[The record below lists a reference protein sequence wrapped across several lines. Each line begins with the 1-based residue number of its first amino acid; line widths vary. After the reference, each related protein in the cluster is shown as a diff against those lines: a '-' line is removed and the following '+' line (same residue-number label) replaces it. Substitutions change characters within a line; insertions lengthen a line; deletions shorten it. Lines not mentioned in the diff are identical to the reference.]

1 MENIEKLNE
10 QFLHIQGLLSK
21 KDFAAAIE
29 LLDSMFKEYSAIDW
43 VGDNKITDA
52 ESEQMQKLHYVYK
65 DFYAHHLITYY
76 CQLFTALVSLL
87 DEAAKYKNSITK
99 AYAHVDSIL
108 AELENLE
115 KVTQSEDSHN
125 KLWLERSDYKT
136 VKSMLSDCCGL
147 PQCGISQEDYQDF
160 LYTYN
165 HQPDLLDD
173 EDTVEDDEDTVEDDE
188 DGYLDMDNDYDDI
201 EDYFEKKSW
210 CNIHFYCLGVVKSC
224 TVGGNINYRSI
235 IDKLQHDIGISPE
248 VWQLKDDSEF
258 NVVKKME
265 ALVTSKLCNFNPTI
279 DIDHNILP
287 TLLEQVDNSN
297 APLSI
302 EVVATLNYREL
313 GTTCIGYV
321 VSGKLTVG
329 DKVKLNFALGNGEH
343 APELDDNDVLS
354 AKVTWIE
361 TNGTE
366 LTTKAIANQTLSF
379 GLDIER
385 FLLPETISSVEHYE
399 V

>member
-1 MENIEKLNE
+1 MEDIEKLNE
-10 QFLHIQGLLSK
+10 QFLHIQGLLSN

-115 KVTQSEDSHN
+115 KVTPSEDSHH
-125 KLWLERSDYKT
+125 KLWLERNDYKN
-136 VKSMLSDCCGL
+136 VKSVLSDCCGL

-165 HQPDLLDD
+165 HQPDLL
-173 EDTVEDDEDTVEDDE
+173 DDEDTVEDDE

-287 TLLEQVDNSN
+287 TLSEQVDNSN

-302 EVVATLNYREL
+302 EVIATLNYREL

-361 TNGTE
+361 TN
-366 LTTKAIANQTLSF
+366 
-379 GLDIER
+379 
-385 FLLPETISSVEHYE
+385 
-399 V
+399 

>member
-1 MENIEKLNE
+1 MKDINVLNE
-10 QFLHIQGLLSK
+10 KFLTAQELWEK
-21 KDFAAAIE
+21 NEFASAFE
-29 LLDSMFKEYSAIDW
+29 MLDGMYKEYSAMDW
-43 VGDNKITDA
+43 IEEGVSTDA
-52 ESEQMQKLHYVYK
+52 DANEQQQALHYIYK
-65 DFYAHHLITYY
+65 DFYAHHLINYY

-87 DEAAKYKNSITK
+87 DEAAKYKNSMTK

-108 AELENLE
+108 AELGNLE
-115 KVTQSEDSHN
+115 KVAPSEDSHH

-173 EDTVEDDEDTVEDDE
+173 EDTGEDDEDD
-188 DGYLDMDNDYDDI
+188 YFDMDNDYDDI

-258 NVVKKME
+258 KVVKKME

-343 APELDDNDVLS
+343 TPKLDDNDVLS

-385 FLLPETISSVEHYE
+385 YLLPETISSVEHYI

>member
-1 MENIEKLNE
+1 MEDINVLNE
-10 QFLHIQGLLSK
+10 KFLTAQELWEK
-21 KDFAAAIE
+21 NEFASAFE
-29 LLDSMFKEYSAIDW
+29 MLDEMYKEYSAMDW
-43 VGDNKITDA
+43 IEEGVSTDA
-52 ESEQMQKLHYVYK
+52 DANEQQQALHYIYK

-115 KVTQSEDSHN
+115 KVTQSEDSHH

-173 EDTVEDDEDTVEDDE
+173 EDTVEDDEE
-188 DGYLDMDNDYDDI
+188 GCLDMDNDYDDI

-265 ALVTSKLCNFNPTI
+265 ALVTSKLCNFNLTI
-279 DIDHNILP
+279 DIDQNILP

>member
-1 MENIEKLNE
+1 MKDINVLNE
-10 QFLHIQGLLSK
+10 KFLTAQELWEK
-21 KDFAAAIE
+21 NEFASAFE
-29 LLDSMFKEYSAIDW
+29 MLDGMYKEYSAMDW
-43 VGDNKITDA
+43 IEEGVSTDA
-52 ESEQMQKLHYVYK
+52 DANEQQQALHYIYK
-65 DFYAHHLITYY
+65 DFYAHHLINYY

-87 DEAAKYKNSITK
+87 DEAAKYKNNITK

-115 KVTQSEDSHN
+115 KVAPSEYSHH

-173 EDTVEDDEDTVEDDE
+173 EDTGEDDEDD
-188 DGYLDMDNDYDDI
+188 YFDMDNDYDDI

-258 NVVKKME
+258 KVVKKME
-265 ALVTSKLCNFNPTI
+265 DFVTSKLCNFNPTI

-287 TLLEQVDNSN
+287 ILLEQVDNSN

-343 APELDDNDVLS
+343 TPELDDNDVLS

-385 FLLPETISSVEHYE
+385 YLLPETISSVEHYK

>member
-1 MENIEKLNE
+1 MKDINVLNE
-10 QFLHIQGLLSK
+10 KFLTAQELWK
-21 KDFAAAIE
+21 KNEFASAFE
-29 LLDSMFKEYSAIDW
+29 MLDGMYKEYSAMDW
-43 VGDNKITDA
+43 IEEGVSTDA
-52 ESEQMQKLHYVYK
+52 DANEQQQALHYIYK
-65 DFYAHHLITYY
+65 DFYAHHLINYY

-87 DEAAKYKNSITK
+87 DEAAKYKNNITK

-115 KVTQSEDSHN
+115 KVAPSEYSHH

-173 EDTVEDDEDTVEDDE
+173 EDTGEDDEDD
-188 DGYLDMDNDYDDI
+188 YLDMDNDYDDI

-343 APELDDNDVLS
+343 APKLDDNDVLS

-385 FLLPETISSVEHYE
+385 YLLPETISGWNIIGRFY
-399 V
+399 

>member
-1 MENIEKLNE
+1 MKDINVLNE
-10 QFLHIQGLLSK
+10 KFLTAQELWEK
-21 KDFAAAIE
+21 NEFASAFE
-29 LLDSMFKEYSAIDW
+29 MLDGMYKEYSAMDW
-43 VGDNKITDA
+43 IEEGVSTDA
-52 ESEQMQKLHYVYK
+52 DANEQQQALHYIYK
-65 DFYAHHLITYY
+65 DFYAHHLINYY

-87 DEAAKYKNSITK
+87 DEAAKYKNNITK

-115 KVTQSEDSHN
+115 KVAPSEYSHH

-173 EDTVEDDEDTVEDDE
+173 EDTGEDDEDD
-188 DGYLDMDNDYDDI
+188 YFDMDNDYDDI

-258 NVVKKME
+258 KVVKKME

-343 APELDDNDVLS
+343 APKLDDNDVLS

-366 LTTKAIANQTLSF
+366 LTTKAIANQSLSF

-385 FLLPETISSVEHYE
+385 YLLPETISSVEHYK

>member
-1 MENIEKLNE
+1 MKDINVLNE
-10 QFLHIQGLLSK
+10 KFLTAQELWEK
-21 KDFAAAIE
+21 NEFASAFE
-29 LLDSMFKEYSAIDW
+29 MLDEMYKEYSAMDW
-43 VGDNKITDA
+43 IEEGVSTDA
-52 ESEQMQKLHYVYK
+52 DANEQQQALHYIYK
-65 DFYAHHLITYY
+65 DFYAHHLINYY

-87 DEAAKYKNSITK
+87 DEAAKYKNNITK

-108 AELENLE
+108 AELKNLE
-115 KVTQSEDSHN
+115 KVTQSEDSHH

-173 EDTVEDDEDTVEDDE
+173 EDTGEDDEDD
-188 DGYLDMDNDYDDI
+188 YFDMDNDYDDI

-258 NVVKKME
+258 KVVKKME

-343 APELDDNDVLS
+343 TPELDDNDVLS

-385 FLLPETISSVEHYE
+385 FLLPETISSVEHYK

>member
-1 MENIEKLNE
+1 MKDINVLNE
-10 QFLHIQGLLSK
+10 KFLTAQELWEK
-21 KDFAAAIE
+21 NEFASAFE
-29 LLDSMFKEYSAIDW
+29 MLDEMYKEYSAMDW
-43 VGDNKITDA
+43 IEEGVSTDA
-52 ESEQMQKLHYVYK
+52 DANEQQQALHYIYK

-87 DEAAKYKNSITK
+87 DEAAKYKNNITK

-115 KVTQSEDSHN
+115 KVAPSEDSHH
-125 KLWLERSDYKT
+125 KLWLERRDYKN
-136 VKSMLSDCCGL
+136 VKSVLSDCCGL
-147 PQCGISQEDYQDF
+147 PPCGISQEDYQDF

-173 EDTVEDDEDTVEDDE
+173 EDTVEDDEDD
-188 DGYLDMDNDYDDI
+188 YLDMDDYDDI

-248 VWQLKDDSEF
+248 VWQLKDDREF
-258 NVVKKME
+258 KVVKKME

-302 EVVATLNYREL
+302 EVVATLNYGEL

-385 FLLPETISSVEHYE
+385 FLLPETISSVEHYK

>member
-1 MENIEKLNE
+1 MKDINVLNE
-10 QFLHIQGLLSK
+10 KFLTAQELWK
-21 KDFAAAIE
+21 KNEFASAFE
-29 LLDSMFKEYSAIDW
+29 MLDGMYKEYSAMDW
-43 VGDNKITDA
+43 IEEGVSTDA
-52 ESEQMQKLHYVYK
+52 DANELQQALHYIYK
-65 DFYAHHLITYY
+65 DFYAHHLINYY

-87 DEAAKYKNSITK
+87 DEAAKYKNNITK

-115 KVTQSEDSHN
+115 KVAPSEYSHH

-173 EDTVEDDEDTVEDDE
+173 EDTVEDDEDD
-188 DGYLDMDNDYDDI
+188 YFDMDNDYDDI

-258 NVVKKME
+258 KVVKKME
-265 ALVTSKLCNFNPTI
+265 ALVTSKLCSFNPTI

-343 APELDDNDVLS
+343 TPKLDDNDVLS

-385 FLLPETISSVEHYE
+385 YLLPETISSVEHYK

>member
-1 MENIEKLNE
+1 MKDINVLNE
-10 QFLHIQGLLSK
+10 KFLTAQELWEK
-21 KDFAAAIE
+21 NEFASAFE
-29 LLDSMFKEYSAIDW
+29 MLDGMYKEYSAMDW
-43 VGDNKITDA
+43 IEEGVSTDA
-52 ESEQMQKLHYVYK
+52 DANELQQALHYIYK
-65 DFYAHHLITYY
+65 DFYAHHLINYY

-108 AELENLE
+108 AELGNLE
-115 KVTQSEDSHN
+115 KVAPSEDSHH

-173 EDTVEDDEDTVEDDE
+173 EDTVEDDEDD
-188 DGYLDMDNDYDDI
+188 YFDMDNDYDDI

-258 NVVKKME
+258 KVVKKME
-265 ALVTSKLCNFNPTI
+265 DFVTSKLCNFNPTI

-343 APELDDNDVLS
+343 TPELDDNDVLS

-385 FLLPETISSVEHYE
+385 YLLPETISSVEHYK

>member
-1 MENIEKLNE
+1 MKDINVLNE
-10 QFLHIQGLLSK
+10 KFLTAQELWEK
-21 KDFAAAIE
+21 NEFASAFE
-29 LLDSMFKEYSAIDW
+29 MLDGMYKEYSAMDW
-43 VGDNKITDA
+43 IEEGVSTDA
-52 ESEQMQKLHYVYK
+52 DANEQQQALHYIYK
-65 DFYAHHLITYY
+65 DFYAHHLINYY

-87 DEAAKYKNSITK
+87 DEAAKYKNNITK

-115 KVTQSEDSHN
+115 KVAPSEYSHH

-173 EDTVEDDEDTVEDDE
+173 EDTGEDDEDD
-188 DGYLDMDNDYDDI
+188 YFDMDNDYDDI

-258 NVVKKME
+258 EVVKKME
-265 ALVTSKLCNFNPTI
+265 DFVTSKLCNFNPTI

-343 APELDDNDVLS
+343 TPELDDNDVLS

-385 FLLPETISSVEHYE
+385 YLLPETISSVEHYK

>member
-1 MENIEKLNE
+1 MEDINVLNKKFLTAQELWEKNE
-10 QFLHIQGLLSK
+10 FSSA
-21 KDFAAAIE
+21 FE
-29 LLDSMFKEYSAIDW
+29 MLDEMYKEYSAMDW
-43 VGDNKITDA
+43 IEEGVSTDA
-52 ESEQMQKLHYVYK
+52 DANEQQQALHYIYK

-115 KVTQSEDSHN
+115 KVTPSEDSHH
-125 KLWLERSDYKT
+125 KLWLERSDYKN
-136 VKSMLSDCCGL
+136 VKSVLSDCCGL

-173 EDTVEDDEDTVEDDE
+173 EDTVEDDED
-188 DGYLDMDNDYDDI
+188 GYLYMDNDYDDI

-265 ALVTSKLCNFNPTI
+265 DLVTSKLCNFNPTI

-385 FLLPETISSVEHYE
+385 FLLPETISSVEHYK

>member
-1 MENIEKLNE
+1 MKDINVLNE
-10 QFLHIQGLLSK
+10 KFLTAQELWEK
-21 KDFAAAIE
+21 NEFASAFE
-29 LLDSMFKEYSAIDW
+29 MLDEMYKEYSAMDW
-43 VGDNKITDA
+43 IEEGVSTDA
-52 ESEQMQKLHYVYK
+52 DANEQQQALHYIYK
-65 DFYAHHLITYY
+65 DFYAHHLINYY

-108 AELENLE
+108 AELGNLE
-115 KVTQSEDSHN
+115 KVAPSEDSHH
-125 KLWLERSDYKT
+125 KLWLERRDYKN

-173 EDTVEDDEDTVEDDE
+173 EDTVEDDED
-188 DGYLDMDNDYDDI
+188 GYLDMDNDYDDI

-210 CNIHFYCLGVVKSC
+210 CNIHFYCLGVIKSC
-224 TVGGNINYRSI
+224 TVGGIINYRSI
-235 IDKLQHDIGISPE
+235 IDKLQHDIGINPE
-248 VWQLKDDSEF
+248 VWQLKDDREF
-258 NVVKKME
+258 KVVKKME
-265 ALVTSKLCNFNPTI
+265 AFVTSKLCNFNPAI

-379 GLDIER
+379 GLDKER
-385 FLLPETISSVEHYE
+385 YLLPETISSVEHYK

>member
-1 MENIEKLNE
+1 MKDINVLNE
-10 QFLHIQGLLSK
+10 KFLTAQELWK
-21 KDFAAAIE
+21 KNEFASAFE
-29 LLDSMFKEYSAIDW
+29 MLDGMYKEYSAMDW
-43 VGDNKITDA
+43 IEEGVSTDA
-52 ESEQMQKLHYVYK
+52 DANELQQALHYIYK
-65 DFYAHHLITYY
+65 DFYAHHLINYY

-87 DEAAKYKNSITK
+87 DEAAKYKNNITK

-115 KVTQSEDSHN
+115 KVAPSEYSHH

-173 EDTVEDDEDTVEDDE
+173 EDTVEDDEDD
-188 DGYLDMDNDYDDI
+188 YFDMDNDYDDI

-258 NVVKKME
+258 KVVKKME

-343 APELDDNDVLS
+343 TPKLDDNDVLS

-366 LTTKAIANQTLSF
+366 LTTKAIASQTLSF

-385 FLLPETISSVEHYE
+385 YLLPETISSVEHYK

>member
-1 MENIEKLNE
+1 MKDINVLNE
-10 QFLHIQGLLSK
+10 KFLTAQELWK
-21 KDFAAAIE
+21 KNEFASAFE
-29 LLDSMFKEYSAIDW
+29 MLDGMYKEYSAMDW
-43 VGDNKITDA
+43 IEEGVSTDA
-52 ESEQMQKLHYVYK
+52 DANEQQQALHYIYK
-65 DFYAHHLITYY
+65 DFYAHHLINYY

-87 DEAAKYKNSITK
+87 DEAAKYKNNITK

-115 KVTQSEDSHN
+115 KVAPSEYSHH

-173 EDTVEDDEDTVEDDE
+173 EDTGEDDEDD
-188 DGYLDMDNDYDDI
+188 YFDMDNDYDDI

-224 TVGGNINYRSI
+224 TAGGNINYRSI

-258 NVVKKME
+258 KVVKKME
-265 ALVTSKLCNFNPTI
+265 DFVTSKLCNFNPTI

-343 APELDDNDVLS
+343 TPELDDNDVLS

-385 FLLPETISSVEHYE
+385 YLLPETISSVEHYK

>member
-1 MENIEKLNE
+1 MKDINVLNE
-10 QFLHIQGLLSK
+10 KFLTAQELWK
-21 KDFAAAIE
+21 KNEFASAFE
-29 LLDSMFKEYSAIDW
+29 MLDGMYKEYSAMDW
-43 VGDNKITDA
+43 IEEGVSTDA
-52 ESEQMQKLHYVYK
+52 DANEQQQALHYIYK
-65 DFYAHHLITYY
+65 DFYAHHLINYY

-87 DEAAKYKNSITK
+87 DEAAKYKNNITK

-115 KVTQSEDSHN
+115 KVAPSEYSHH

-173 EDTVEDDEDTVEDDE
+173 EDTGEDDEDD
-188 DGYLDMDNDYDDI
+188 YFDMDNDYDDI

-258 NVVKKME
+258 KVVKKME
-265 ALVTSKLCNFNPTI
+265 DFVTSKLCNFNPTI

-297 APLSI
+297 VPLSI

-343 APELDDNDVLS
+343 TPELDDNDVLS

-385 FLLPETISSVEHYE
+385 YLLPETISSVEHYK

>member
-1 MENIEKLNE
+1 MKDINVLNE
-10 QFLHIQGLLSK
+10 KFLTAQELWK
-21 KDFAAAIE
+21 KNEFASAFE
-29 LLDSMFKEYSAIDW
+29 MLDGMYKEYSAMDW
-43 VGDNKITDA
+43 IEEGVSTDA
-52 ESEQMQKLHYVYK
+52 DANEQQQALHYIYK
-65 DFYAHHLITYY
+65 DFYAHHLINYY

-87 DEAAKYKNSITK
+87 DEAAKYKNNITK
-99 AYAHVDSIL
+99 AFAHVDSIL

-115 KVTQSEDSHN
+115 KVAPSEYSHH

-173 EDTVEDDEDTVEDDE
+173 EDTGEDDEDD
-188 DGYLDMDNDYDDI
+188 YFDMDNDYDDI

-258 NVVKKME
+258 KVVKKME

-385 FLLPETISSVEHYE
+385 YLLPETISGVEHYK

>member
-1 MENIEKLNE
+1 MKDINVLNE
-10 QFLHIQGLLSK
+10 KFLTAQELWK
-21 KDFAAAIE
+21 KNEFASAFE
-29 LLDSMFKEYSAIDW
+29 MLDGMYKEYSAMDW
-43 VGDNKITDA
+43 IEEGVSTDA
-52 ESEQMQKLHYVYK
+52 DANEQQQALHYIYK
-65 DFYAHHLITYY
+65 DFYAHHLINYY
-76 CQLFTALVSLL
+76 CQLFTALISLL
-87 DEAAKYKNSITK
+87 DEAAKYKNNITK

-115 KVTQSEDSHN
+115 KVAPSEYSHH

-173 EDTVEDDEDTVEDDE
+173 EDTGEDDEDD
-188 DGYLDMDNDYDDI
+188 YFDMDNDYDDI

-258 NVVKKME
+258 KVVKKME

-343 APELDDNDVLS
+343 TPELDDNDVLS

-385 FLLPETISSVEHYE
+385 YLLPETISSVEHYK

>member
-1 MENIEKLNE
+1 MKDINVLNE
-10 QFLHIQGLLSK
+10 KFLTAQELWK
-21 KDFAAAIE
+21 KNEFASAFE
-29 LLDSMFKEYSAIDW
+29 MLDGMYKEYSAMDW
-43 VGDNKITDA
+43 IEEGVSTDA
-52 ESEQMQKLHYVYK
+52 DANEQQQALHYIYE
-65 DFYAHHLITYY
+65 DFYAHHLINYY

-87 DEAAKYKNSITK
+87 DEAAKYKNNITK

-115 KVTQSEDSHN
+115 KVAPSEYSHH

-173 EDTVEDDEDTVEDDE
+173 EDTGEDDEDD
-188 DGYLDMDNDYDDI
+188 YFDMDNDYDDI

-258 NVVKKME
+258 KVVKKME

-343 APELDDNDVLS
+343 TPKLDDNDVLS

-385 FLLPETISSVEHYE
+385 YLLPETISSVEHYK

>member
-1 MENIEKLNE
+1 MKDINVLNE
-10 QFLHIQGLLSK
+10 KFLTAQELWK
-21 KDFAAAIE
+21 KNEFASAFE
-29 LLDSMFKEYSAIDW
+29 MLDGMYKEYSAMDW
-43 VGDNKITDA
+43 IEEGVSTDA
-52 ESEQMQKLHYVYK
+52 DANELQQALHYIYK
-65 DFYAHHLITYY
+65 DFYAHHLINYY

-87 DEAAKYKNSITK
+87 DEAAKYKNNITK

-115 KVTQSEDSHN
+115 KVAPSEYSHH

-173 EDTVEDDEDTVEDDE
+173 EDTVEDDEDD
-188 DGYLDMDNDYDDI
+188 YFDMDNDYDDI

-258 NVVKKME
+258 KVVKKME

-343 APELDDNDVLS
+343 TPKLDDNDVLS

-385 FLLPETISSVEHYE
+385 YLLPETISSVEHYKG
-399 V
+399 

>member
-1 MENIEKLNE
+1 MKDINVLNE
-10 QFLHIQGLLSK
+10 KFLTAQKLWK
-21 KDFAAAIE
+21 KNEFASAFE
-29 LLDSMFKEYSAIDW
+29 MLDGMYKEYSAMDW
-43 VGDNKITDA
+43 IEEGVSTDA
-52 ESEQMQKLHYVYK
+52 DANELQQALHYIYK
-65 DFYAHHLITYY
+65 DFYAHHLINYY

-87 DEAAKYKNSITK
+87 DEAAKYKNNITK

-115 KVTQSEDSHN
+115 KVAPSEYSHH

-173 EDTVEDDEDTVEDDE
+173 EDTVEDDEDD
-188 DGYLDMDNDYDDI
+188 YFDMDNDYDDI

-258 NVVKKME
+258 KVVKKME

-343 APELDDNDVLS
+343 TPKLDDNDVLS

-385 FLLPETISSVEHYE
+385 YLLPETISSVEHYK

>member
-1 MENIEKLNE
+1 MKDINVLNE
-10 QFLHIQGLLSK
+10 KFLTAQELWEK
-21 KDFAAAIE
+21 NEFASAFE
-29 LLDSMFKEYSAIDW
+29 MLDGMYKEYSAMDW
-43 VGDNKITDA
+43 IEEGVSTDA
-52 ESEQMQKLHYVYK
+52 DANEQQQALHYIYK
-65 DFYAHHLITYY
+65 DFYAHHLINYY

-108 AELENLE
+108 AELGNLE
-115 KVTQSEDSHN
+115 KVAPSEDSHH

-173 EDTVEDDEDTVEDDE
+173 EDTGEDDEDD
-188 DGYLDMDNDYDDI
+188 YFDMDNDYDDI

-258 NVVKKME
+258 KVVKKME

-287 TLLEQVDNSN
+287 TLLERVDNSN

-343 APELDDNDVLS
+343 TPKLDDNDVLS

-385 FLLPETISSVEHYE
+385 YLLPETISSVEHYK

>member
-1 MENIEKLNE
+1 MKDINVLNE
-10 QFLHIQGLLSK
+10 KFLTAQELWK
-21 KDFAAAIE
+21 KNEFASAFE
-29 LLDSMFKEYSAIDW
+29 MLDGMYKEYSAMDW
-43 VGDNKITDA
+43 IEEGVSTDA
-52 ESEQMQKLHYVYK
+52 DANELQQALHYIYK
-65 DFYAHHLITYY
+65 DFYAHHLINYY

-87 DEAAKYKNSITK
+87 DEAAKYKNNITK

-115 KVTQSEDSHN
+115 KVAPSEYSHH

-173 EDTVEDDEDTVEDDE
+173 EDTGEDDE

-235 IDKLQHDIGISPE
+235 IDKLQYDIGISPE

-279 DIDHNILP
+279 DINHNILP

-343 APELDDNDVLS
+343 TPELDDNDVLS

-385 FLLPETISSVEHYE
+385 YLLPETISSVEHYK

>member
-1 MENIEKLNE
+1 MEDINVLNE
-10 QFLHIQGLLSK
+10 KFLTAQELWEK
-21 KDFAAAIE
+21 NEFASAFE
-29 LLDSMFKEYSAIDW
+29 MLDEMYKEYSAMDW
-43 VGDNKITDA
+43 IEEGVSTDA
-52 ESEQMQKLHYVYK
+52 DANEQQQALHYIYK

-108 AELENLE
+108 AELKNLE
-115 KVTQSEDSHN
+115 KVTQSEDSHH

-160 LYTYN
+160 LYTYT

-173 EDTVEDDEDTVEDDE
+173 EDTVEDDEE
-188 DGYLDMDNDYDDI
+188 GCLDMDNDYDDI

-385 FLLPETISSVEHYE
+385 FLLPETISSVEHYK

>member
-1 MENIEKLNE
+1 MKDINVLNE
-10 QFLHIQGLLSK
+10 KFLTAQELWEK
-21 KDFAAAIE
+21 NEFASAFE
-29 LLDSMFKEYSAIDW
+29 MLDGMYKEYSAMDW
-43 VGDNKITDA
+43 IEEGVSTDA
-52 ESEQMQKLHYVYK
+52 DANELQQALHYINK
-65 DFYAHHLITYY
+65 KFYAHHLITYY

-87 DEAAKYKNSITK
+87 DEAAKYKNNITK

-115 KVTQSEDSHN
+115 KVAPSEYSHH

-173 EDTVEDDEDTVEDDE
+173 EDTGEDDEDD
-188 DGYLDMDNDYDDI
+188 YFDMDNDYDDI

-258 NVVKKME
+258 KVVKKME
-265 ALVTSKLCNFNPTI
+265 DFVTSKLCNFNPTI

-343 APELDDNDVLS
+343 TPELDDNDVLS

-385 FLLPETISSVEHYE
+385 YLLPETISSVEHYK

>member
-1 MENIEKLNE
+1 MEDIEKLN
-10 QFLHIQGLLSK
+10 
-21 KDFAAAIE
+21 D
-29 LLDSMFKEYSAIDW
+29 
-43 VGDNKITDA
+43 
-52 ESEQMQKLHYVYK
+52 
-65 DFYAHHLITYY
+65 
-76 CQLFTALVSLL
+76 
-87 DEAAKYKNSITK
+87 KN
-99 AYAHVDSIL
+99 
-108 AELENLE
+108 
-115 KVTQSEDSHN
+115 
-125 KLWLERSDYKT
+125 
-136 VKSMLSDCCGL
+136 VKSVLSDCCGL
-147 PQCGISQEDYQDF
+147 PQCRISQEDYQDF

-173 EDTVEDDEDTVEDDE
+173 EDTVEDDEDTLEDDE

>member
-1 MENIEKLNE
+1 MKDINVLNE
-10 QFLHIQGLLSK
+10 KFLTAQELWK
-21 KDFAAAIE
+21 KNEFASAFE
-29 LLDSMFKEYSAIDW
+29 MLHGMYKEYSAMDW
-43 VGDNKITDA
+43 IEEGVSTDA
-52 ESEQMQKLHYVYK
+52 DANEQQQALHYIYK
-65 DFYAHHLITYY
+65 DFYAHHLINYY

-115 KVTQSEDSHN
+115 KVAPSEYSHH

-173 EDTVEDDEDTVEDDE
+173 EDTGEDDEDD
-188 DGYLDMDNDYDDI
+188 YFDMDNDYDDI

-224 TVGGNINYRSI
+224 TVGGDINYRSI

-287 TLLEQVDNSN
+287 TLLEQVDNSK

-302 EVVATLNYREL
+302 EVIATLNYREL
-313 GTTCIGYV
+313 GTTCIGHV

-385 FLLPETISSVEHYE
+385 FLLPETISSVEHYK

>member
-1 MENIEKLNE
+1 MKDINVLNE
-10 QFLHIQGLLSK
+10 KFLTAQELWK
-21 KDFAAAIE
+21 KNEFASAFE
-29 LLDSMFKEYSAIDW
+29 MLDGMYKEYSAMDW
-43 VGDNKITDA
+43 IEEGVSTDA
-52 ESEQMQKLHYVYK
+52 DANELQQALHYIYK
-65 DFYAHHLITYY
+65 DFYAHHLINYY

-87 DEAAKYKNSITK
+87 DEAAKYKNNITK

-115 KVTQSEDSHN
+115 KVAPSEYSHH

-173 EDTVEDDEDTVEDDE
+173 EDTGEDDE

-235 IDKLQHDIGISPE
+235 IDKLQYDIGISPE

-287 TLLEQVDNSN
+287 
-297 APLSI
+297 I

-343 APELDDNDVLS
+343 TPELDDNDVLS

-385 FLLPETISSVEHYE
+385 YLLPETISSVEHYK

>member
-1 MENIEKLNE
+1 MKDINVLNE
-10 QFLHIQGLLSK
+10 KFLTAQELWK
-21 KDFAAAIE
+21 KNEFASAFE
-29 LLDSMFKEYSAIDW
+29 MLDGMYKEYSAMDW
-43 VGDNKITDA
+43 IEEGVSTDA
-52 ESEQMQKLHYVYK
+52 DANEQQQALHYIYK
-65 DFYAHHLITYY
+65 DFYAHHLINYY

-87 DEAAKYKNSITK
+87 DEAAKYKNNITK

-115 KVTQSEDSHN
+115 KVAPSEYSHH

-173 EDTVEDDEDTVEDDE
+173 EDTGEDDEDDYFDR
-188 DGYLDMDNDYDDI
+188 GNDYDDI

-258 NVVKKME
+258 KVVKKME
-265 ALVTSKLCNFNPTI
+265 DFVTSKLCNFNPTI

-343 APELDDNDVLS
+343 TPELDDNDVLS

-385 FLLPETISSVEHYE
+385 YLLPETISSVEHYK

>member
-1 MENIEKLNE
+1 MKDINVLNE
-10 QFLHIQGLLSK
+10 KFLTAQELWK
-21 KDFAAAIE
+21 KNEFASAFE
-29 LLDSMFKEYSAIDW
+29 MLDGMYKEYSAMDW
-43 VGDNKITDA
+43 IEEGVSTDA
-52 ESEQMQKLHYVYK
+52 DANEQQQALHYIYK
-65 DFYAHHLITYY
+65 DFYAHHLINYY

-87 DEAAKYKNSITK
+87 DEAAKYKNNITK

-115 KVTQSEDSHN
+115 KVAPSEYSHH
-125 KLWLERSDYKT
+125 KLCLERSDYKT

-173 EDTVEDDEDTVEDDE
+173 EDTGEDDEDD
-188 DGYLDMDNDYDDI
+188 YFDMDNDYDDI

-265 ALVTSKLCNFNPTI
+265 AFVTSKLCNFNPTI

-385 FLLPETISSVEHYE
+385 YLLPETISGVEHYK

>member
-1 MENIEKLNE
+1 MKDINVLNE
-10 QFLHIQGLLSK
+10 KFLTAQELWEK
-21 KDFAAAIE
+21 NEFASAFE
-29 LLDSMFKEYSAIDW
+29 MLDGMYKEYSAMDW
-43 VGDNKITDA
+43 IEEGVSTDA
-52 ESEQMQKLHYVYK
+52 DANEQQQALHYIYK
-65 DFYAHHLITYY
+65 DFYAHHLINYY

-87 DEAAKYKNSITK
+87 DEAAKYKNNITK

-115 KVTQSEDSHN
+115 KVAPSEYSHH

-173 EDTVEDDEDTVEDDE
+173 EDTGEDDEDD
-188 DGYLDMDNDYDDI
+188 YFDMDNDYDDI

-258 NVVKKME
+258 KVVKKME
-265 ALVTSKLCNFNPTI
+265 DFVTSKLCNFNPTI

-343 APELDDNDVLS
+343 TPELDDNDVLS

-385 FLLPETISSVEHYE
+385 FLLPETISSVEHYK

>member
-1 MENIEKLNE
+1 MKDINVLNE
-10 QFLHIQGLLSK
+10 KFLTAQELWK
-21 KDFAAAIE
+21 KNEFASAFE
-29 LLDSMFKEYSAIDW
+29 MLDGMYKEYSAMDW
-43 VGDNKITDA
+43 IEEGVSTDA
-52 ESEQMQKLHYVYK
+52 DANEQQQALHYIYK
-65 DFYAHHLITYY
+65 DFYAHHLINYY

-87 DEAAKYKNSITK
+87 DEAAKYKNNITK

-115 KVTQSEDSHN
+115 KVAPSEYSHH

-173 EDTVEDDEDTVEDDE
+173 EDTGEDDEDD
-188 DGYLDMDNDYDDI
+188 YFDMDNDYDDI

-258 NVVKKME
+258 KVVKKME
-265 ALVTSKLCNFNPTI
+265 DFVTSKLCNFDPTI

-343 APELDDNDVLS
+343 TPELDDNDVLS

-385 FLLPETISSVEHYE
+385 YLLPETISSVEHYK

>member
-1 MENIEKLNE
+1 MKDINVLNE
-10 QFLHIQGLLSK
+10 KFLTAQELWEK
-21 KDFAAAIE
+21 NEFASAFE
-29 LLDSMFKEYSAIDW
+29 MLDEMYKEYSAMDW
-43 VGDNKITDA
+43 IEEGVSTDA
-52 ESEQMQKLHYVYK
+52 DANEQQQALHYIYK

-87 DEAAKYKNSITK
+87 DEAAKYKNNITK

-115 KVTQSEDSHN
+115 KVAPSEDSHH
-125 KLWLERSDYKT
+125 KLWLERRNYKN
-136 VKSMLSDCCGL
+136 VKSVLSDCCGL

-173 EDTVEDDEDTVEDDE
+173 EDTVEDDEDD
-188 DGYLDMDNDYDDI
+188 YLDMDDYDDI

-248 VWQLKDDSEF
+248 VWQLKDDREF
-258 NVVKKME
+258 KVVKKME

-385 FLLPETISSVEHYE
+385 FLLPETISSVEHYK

>member
-1 MENIEKLNE
+1 MKDINVLNE
-10 QFLHIQGLLSK
+10 KFLTAQELWEK
-21 KDFAAAIE
+21 NEFASAFE
-29 LLDSMFKEYSAIDW
+29 MLDGMYKEYSAMDW
-43 VGDNKITDA
+43 IEEGVSTDA
-52 ESEQMQKLHYVYK
+52 DANEQQQALHYIYK
-65 DFYAHHLITYY
+65 DFYAHHLINYY

-87 DEAAKYKNSITK
+87 DEAAKYKNNITK

-115 KVTQSEDSHN
+115 KVAPSEYSHH

-173 EDTVEDDEDTVEDDE
+173 EDTGEDDEDD
-188 DGYLDMDNDYDDI
+188 YFDMDNDYDDI

-343 APELDDNDVLS
+343 TPELDDNDVLS

-385 FLLPETISSVEHYE
+385 YLLPETISSVEHYK

>member
-1 MENIEKLNE
+1 MKDINVLNE
-10 QFLHIQGLLSK
+10 KFLTAQELWEK
-21 KDFAAAIE
+21 NEFASAFE
-29 LLDSMFKEYSAIDW
+29 MLDGMYKEYSAMDW
-43 VGDNKITDA
+43 IEEGVSTDA
-52 ESEQMQKLHYVYK
+52 DANEQQQALHYIYK
-65 DFYAHHLITYY
+65 DFYAHHLINYY

-108 AELENLE
+108 AELGNLE
-115 KVTQSEDSHN
+115 KVAPSEDSHH

-173 EDTVEDDEDTVEDDE
+173 EDTGEDDEDD
-188 DGYLDMDNDYDDI
+188 YFDMDNDYDDI

-258 NVVKKME
+258 KVVKKME

-343 APELDDNDVLS
+343 TPKLDDNDVLS

-385 FLLPETISSVEHYE
+385 YLLPETISSVEHYE

>member
-1 MENIEKLNE
+1 MKDINVLNE
-10 QFLHIQGLLSK
+10 KFLTAQELWEK
-21 KDFAAAIE
+21 NEFASAFE
-29 LLDSMFKEYSAIDW
+29 MLDGMYKEYSAMDW
-43 VGDNKITDA
+43 IEEGVSTDA
-52 ESEQMQKLHYVYK
+52 DANEQQQALHYIYK
-65 DFYAHHLITYY
+65 DFYAHHLINYY

-87 DEAAKYKNSITK
+87 DEAAKYKNNITK

-115 KVTQSEDSHN
+115 KVAPSEYSHH

-136 VKSMLSDCCGL
+136 VKSMLSDCYGL

-173 EDTVEDDEDTVEDDE
+173 EDTGEDDEDD
-188 DGYLDMDNDYDDI
+188 YFDMDNDYDDI

-258 NVVKKME
+258 KVVKKME

-385 FLLPETISSVEHYE
+385 YLLPETISSVEHYK

>member
-1 MENIEKLNE
+1 MKDINVLNE
-10 QFLHIQGLLSK
+10 KFLTAQELWK
-21 KDFAAAIE
+21 KNEFASAFE
-29 LLDSMFKEYSAIDW
+29 MLDGMYKEYSAMDW
-43 VGDNKITDA
+43 IEEGVSTDA
-52 ESEQMQKLHYVYK
+52 DANEQQQALHYIYK
-65 DFYAHHLITYY
+65 DFYAHHLINYY

-87 DEAAKYKNSITK
+87 DEAAKYKNNITK

-115 KVTQSEDSHN
+115 KVAPSEYSHH

-173 EDTVEDDEDTVEDDE
+173 EDTGEDDEDD
-188 DGYLDMDNDYDDI
+188 YFDMDNDYDDI

-258 NVVKKME
+258 KVVKKME
-265 ALVTSKLCNFNPTI
+265 DFVTSKLCNFNPTI
-279 DIDHNILP
+279 DVDHNILP

-343 APELDDNDVLS
+343 TPELDDNDVLS

-385 FLLPETISSVEHYE
+385 YLLPETISSVEHYK

>member
-1 MENIEKLNE
+1 MKDINVLNE
-10 QFLHIQGLLSK
+10 KFLTAQELWEK
-21 KDFAAAIE
+21 NEFASAFE
-29 LLDSMFKEYSAIDW
+29 MLDEMYKEYSAMDW
-43 VGDNKITDA
+43 IEEGVSTDA
-52 ESEQMQKLHYVYK
+52 DANELQQALHYINK
-65 DFYAHHLITYY
+65 KFYAHHLINYY

-87 DEAAKYKNSITK
+87 DEAAKYKNNITK

-115 KVTQSEDSHN
+115 KVTPSEDSHH
-125 KLWLERSDYKT
+125 KLWLERNDYKNI
-136 VKSMLSDCCGL
+136 KSVLSDCCGL

-160 LYTYN
+160 LYTYT
-165 HQPDLLDD
+165 HQPDLL
-173 EDTVEDDEDTVEDDE
+173 DDEDTVEDDE

-258 NVVKKME
+258 KVVKKME
-265 ALVTSKLCNFNPTI
+265 AFVTSKLCNFNPAI

-287 TLLEQVDNSN
+287 TLLEQADNSN

-366 LTTKAIANQTLSF
+366 LTTKAIANQALSF

-385 FLLPETISSVEHYE
+385 YLLPETISSVEHYK

>member
-1 MENIEKLNE
+1 MKDINVLNE
-10 QFLHIQGLLSK
+10 KFLTAQELWK
-21 KDFAAAIE
+21 KNEFASAFE
-29 LLDSMFKEYSAIDW
+29 MLDGMYKEYSAMDW
-43 VGDNKITDA
+43 IEEGVSTDA
-52 ESEQMQKLHYVYK
+52 DANEQQQALHYIYK
-65 DFYAHHLITYY
+65 DFYAHHLINYY

-87 DEAAKYKNSITK
+87 DEAAKYKNNITK

-115 KVTQSEDSHN
+115 KVAPSEYSHH

-173 EDTVEDDEDTVEDDE
+173 EDTGEDDEDD
-188 DGYLDMDNDYDDI
+188 YFDMDNDYDDI

-235 IDKLQHDIGISPE
+235 IDKLRHDIGISPE

-385 FLLPETISSVEHYE
+385 YLLPETISGVEHYK

>member
-1 MENIEKLNE
+1 MKDINVLNE
-10 QFLHIQGLLSK
+10 KFLTAQELWEK
-21 KDFAAAIE
+21 NEFASAFE
-29 LLDSMFKEYSAIDW
+29 MLDGMYKEYSAMDW
-43 VGDNKITDA
+43 IEEGVSTDA
-52 ESEQMQKLHYVYK
+52 DANELQQALHYIYK
-65 DFYAHHLITYY
+65 DFYAHHLINYY

-87 DEAAKYKNSITK
+87 DEAAKYKNNITK

-115 KVTQSEDSHN
+115 KVAPSEYSHH

-173 EDTVEDDEDTVEDDE
+173 EDTVEDDEDD
-188 DGYLDMDNDYDDI
+188 YFDMDNDYDDI

-258 NVVKKME
+258 KVVKKME

-343 APELDDNDVLS
+343 TPELDDNDVLS

-385 FLLPETISSVEHYE
+385 YLLPETISGVEHYK